1 MTKAFRDLRARM
13 SPEAQAAAAARAAAR
28 AAALADLPPRNG
40 PVSGLGSACGPVRLR
55 ALCVV
60 SPGGRAPGM
69 ARVYG

>member
-13 SPEAQAAAAARAAAR
+13 SPEAQAAAAARAAAL
-28 AAALADLPPRNG
+28 AAAPTSPRNG
-40 PVSGLGSACGPVRLR
+40 PVSGLWSACGPVRLR

-60 SPGGRAPGM
+60 SPGGRAPGL